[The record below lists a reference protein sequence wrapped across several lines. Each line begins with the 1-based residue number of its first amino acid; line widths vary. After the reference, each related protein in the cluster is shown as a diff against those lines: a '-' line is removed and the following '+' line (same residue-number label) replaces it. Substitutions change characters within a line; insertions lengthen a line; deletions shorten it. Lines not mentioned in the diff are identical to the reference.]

1 MVDYDVLIVGSGV
14 VGLAIA
20 NQLSSLGMSILLVE
34 RHSSFGK
41 ETSSRNSEVVHSG
54 IYYEKDSL
62 KAKLCVGGNKLLYDW
77 CDKYDV
83 PYSRAGKYI
92 IALDA
97 EQESS
102 LYKLLK
108 RGEDNGVEGL
118 RIATS
123 DEVTSKNP
131 GVSCISALYS
141 PNSGIVD
148 SHELMKSFA
157 FGATSS
163 NCDILYNHSAV
174 NIQFNGTNYDTKLVT
189 SDGEEYSVSSEYI
202 VNSAGLDADL
212 LAESSGIDIDKN
224 NYRITFVKGH
234 YFKLRAGLSG
244 IVSNLIYP
252 VPPVNFTGLGV
263 HITMDLAGGL
273 KLGPDVNYLENR
285 IQDYFVPEDL
295 INKFFQSAKKY
306 LPSLQIED
314 LSPDQAGI
322 RPKLQKPSEPIRDFI
337 INEESS
343 KGLPKMINLI
353 GIESPGLTSCIAI
366 ANYISHK
373 YF

>member
-1 MVDYDVLIVGSGV
+1 MIDYDVLIVGSGV

-20 NQLSSLGMSILLVE
+20 SQLSSIGMSILLVE

-41 ETSSRNSEVVHSG
+41 ETSSRNSEVIHSG
-54 IYYEKDSL
+54 IYYEKNSL
-62 KAKLCVGGNKLLYDW
+62 KAKLCVEGNKLLYDW

-83 PYSRAGKYI
+83 PYSRTGKYI
-92 IALDA
+92 IALDT

-108 RGEDNGVEGL
+108 KGEENGVEGL
-118 RIATS
+118 RIANS
-123 DEVTSKNP
+123 NEVTSKNP
-131 GVSCISALYS
+131 GVSCKSALYS
-141 PNSGIVD
+141 PNTGIVD

-157 FGATSS
+157 YGATSS
-163 NCDILYNHSAV
+163 YCDILYNHSAV
-174 NIQFNGTNYDTKLVT
+174 NIQFNGINYDTKLIT
-189 SDGEEYSVSSEYI
+189 DDGEEYSVSSEYI
-202 VNSAGLDADL
+202 INSAGLDADL
-212 LAESSGIDIDKN
+212 LAESSGIDIDKS

-234 YFKLRAGLSG
+234 YFKLRAGLTG

-252 VPPVNFTGLGV
+252 VPQINFTGLGV

-285 IQDYFVPEDL
+285 IQDYTVPDS
-295 INKFFQSAKKY
+295 IQNKFFQSAKKY
-306 LPSLQIED
+306 LPSLQLED
-314 LSPDQAGI
+314 LSPDQSGI
-322 RPKLQKPSEPIRDFI
+322 RPKLQKPNEPTRDFL

-343 KGLPKMINLI
+343 KGFPKMINLI

-366 ANYISHK
+366 AKYICKNYI
-373 YF
+373 